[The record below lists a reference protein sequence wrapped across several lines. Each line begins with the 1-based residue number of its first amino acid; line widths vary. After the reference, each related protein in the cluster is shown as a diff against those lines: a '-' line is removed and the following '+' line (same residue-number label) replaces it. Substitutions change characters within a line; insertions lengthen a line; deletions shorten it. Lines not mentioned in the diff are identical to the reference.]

1 MDKRPKEELKK
12 EKEIAIV
19 FGISRNNVQCALFF
33 KHIYPLVF
41 IYCSLPFSC
50 ILYWMFSF
58 VSSVLFFC
66 KSVMSLKIRPVAGL
80 HFFLGGDS
88 VITRDVPPPPSGEK
102 YAPRK
107 FLLHSFLISR
117 DLPPSGEKYTPR
129 KFLVIC
135 FVISRLTPPPPIWR
149 NNFYVS

>member
-19 FGISRNNVQCALFF
+19 FDISRNNVQCALFF

-41 IYCSLPFSC
+41 IYCSLLFSC

-80 HFFLGGDS
+80 HFWGGGGGWHS
-88 VITRDVPPPPSGEK
+88 VISRDVPPPPSGEK
-102 YAPRK
+102 YTPRI

-117 DLPPSGEKYTPR
+117 DLHPCRAKNIPLG
-129 KFLVIC
+129 
-135 FVISRLTPPPPIWR
+135 
-149 NNFYVS
+149 NF

>member
-19 FGISRNNVQCALFF
+19 FDISRNNVQCALFF

-41 IYCSLPFSC
+41 IYCSLLFSC

-80 HFFLGGDS
+80 HIFFWGGGGVWHS
-88 VITRDVPPPPSGEK
+88 VISGDVPPPLRRKIYPSEI
-102 YAPRK
+102 
-107 FLLHSFLISR
+107 FTSLLPNLA
-117 DLPPSGEKYTPR
+117 
-129 KFLVIC
+129 
-135 FVISRLTPPPPIWR
+135 
-149 NNFYVS
+149 

>member
-19 FGISRNNVQCALFF
+19 FDISRNNVQCALFF

-41 IYCSLPFSC
+41 IYCSLLFSC

-58 VSSVLFFC
+58 VSSVLFFS

-80 HFFLGGDS
+80 HFFLGGGAVGWHS
-88 VITRDVPPPPSGEK
+88 VISRDVSPPSGEK
-102 YAPRK
+102 YTPRK

-117 DLPPSGEKYTPR
+117 DLHPR
-129 KFLVIC
+129 RAKNIPLG
-135 FVISRLTPPPPIWR
+135 
-149 NNFYVS
+149 NF

>member
-19 FGISRNNVQCALFF
+19 FDISRNNVQCALFF

-41 IYCSLPFSC
+41 IYCSLLFSC

-66 KSVMSLKIRPVAGL
+66 KSVTSLKIRPVAGL
-80 HFFLGGDS
+80 HFFWGGRGGWGGGGGWHS
-88 VITRDVPPPPSGEK
+88 VISRDVPPPP
-102 YAPRK
+102 
-107 FLLHSFLISR
+107 
-117 DLPPSGEKYTPR
+117 PPAKN
-129 KFLVIC
+129 I
-135 FVISRLTPPPPIWR
+135 PIG
-149 NNFYVS
+149 NFYFTPS